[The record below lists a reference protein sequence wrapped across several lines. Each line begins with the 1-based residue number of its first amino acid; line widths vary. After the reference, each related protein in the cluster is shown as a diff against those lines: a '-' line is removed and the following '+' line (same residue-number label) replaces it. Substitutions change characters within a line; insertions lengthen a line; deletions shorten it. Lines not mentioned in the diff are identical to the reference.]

1 MNIVISGYGK
11 MGSEVEKAALAK
23 GDQIIAKVDCWE
35 DWDIFQPDIKK
46 ADAIIDFSE
55 PGAALD
61 IIIKSF
67 KLKIPIITGTTG
79 WYDKLD
85 YVTEI
90 CNEKKGTLF
99 FAPNFSIGVNVFF
112 KVNEV
117 LARLMNNIE
126 GYRIKLKETHHIHK
140 LDKPSGTAIK
150 AGEDIIKNNNL
161 LNNWVNHTS
170 KNLTELSIISKR
182 KGEVTGTH
190 KVSYKSDV
198 DELELRHKAKN
209 RSGFALGALL
219 AAEFVKNKQGVF
231 TMEDLLK
238 Y

>member
-11 MGSEVEKAALAK
+11 MGNEVEKAALAK
-23 GDQIIAKVDCWE
+23 GDQIAAKVDCPE
-35 DWDIFQPDIKK
+35 DWDIFLLDIKK

-55 PGAALD
+55 PGVAVD
-61 IIIKSF
+61 IIVKSF
-67 KLKIPIITGTTG
+67 ELKIPIITGTTG

-90 CNEKKGTLF
+90 CNEKNGTLF
-99 FAPNFSIGVNVFF
+99 YAPNFSIGVNVFF

-126 GYRIKLKETHHIHK
+126 GYQIKLKETHHIHK

-150 AGEDIIKNNNL
+150 AGEDIIKNNDL
-161 LNNWVNHTS
+161 LNNWVNYTS
-170 KNLTELSIISKR
+170 KNLSELSIISKR

-198 DELELRHKAKN
+198 DEIELRHIAKN